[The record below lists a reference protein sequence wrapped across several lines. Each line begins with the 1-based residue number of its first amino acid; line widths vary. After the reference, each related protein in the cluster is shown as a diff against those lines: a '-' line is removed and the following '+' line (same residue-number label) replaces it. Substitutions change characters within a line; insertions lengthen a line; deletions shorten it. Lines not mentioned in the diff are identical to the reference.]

1 MPDLVTLKVRF
12 STFTSAILTQLIVAR
27 SSVVPARLRN
37 LLTHPMEI
45 VAVWLTTN
53 GVTHGRLLRISCA
66 EMRPSVS
73 PICTGGRTDLYV
85 GINGYACRML
95 GDDWTITSWE
105 GMCHL
110 DLARVR

>member
-1 MPDLVTLKVRF
+1 
-12 STFTSAILTQLIVAR
+12 
-27 SSVVPARLRN
+27 
-37 LLTHPMEI
+37 
-45 VAVWLTTN
+45 
-53 GVTHGRLLRISCA
+53 
-66 EMRPSVS
+66 MRPSVS